1 MSGGHTREK
10 GPGLFEQE
18 LSSALRYLARG
29 LGVRIVGAPGSG
41 RTSVAKR
48 LVEELEQRGT
58 AVYCIFAGPALQS
71 VPFAGVLSLG
81 LDLRSR
87 AVGVL
92 GVADLLAEHLSRSG
106 SRVIVL
112 DDVDNLDRE
121 SLSVVDIVQN
131 RTGVPVVVTTGD
143 VPFRTSTPATA
154 ALGRWPQA
162 TVAIPSLRYE
172 QVNALIAEMLGA
184 PADVDVA
191 ARVLASSGG
200 NLRLAVRIVE
210 TAALGER
217 LVLRDGRW
225 CLNGGTLMNVHLH
238 STVEAL
244 LHGLSD
250 EESRAL
256 NTMALIGPGP
266 LERLLAT
273 VGPDLLDR
281 LEHRGLVSVVPGQ
294 DGALLVSVFP
304 PVVEDYLK
312 GHLGTSRKILRS
324 AITEAFASSHLDLAQ
339 PGAADASAVIAAL
352 REEMNGSHSAT
363 AQYFHSRLDDLGRL
377 YYSAWDADRSMSNA
391 VAFLRVYWG
400 APIDRARVEEVFAHT
415 DPTNSNPEDRLFFTM
430 THSLWVALNG
440 EDLEEATAL
449 MARFAAAE
457 PGWAAEAEAWSL
469 LLEASYDRVPADLD
483 EAFARWTHRNPTSG
497 VVPAVRGLLEL
508 FRFRP
513 EEALLMADKAV
524 GFDGLPRFDSLIR
537 AFGLFAAG
545 RIDEAIVYSLE
556 RRRDAQHAV
565 DQFSLVTQS
574 YVAAVALFYRG
585 LFAEAEYVMAT
596 TFALGRPGFL
606 VESLYNAMVRLS
618 SVRHPSSPAA
628 QLGTPARDVGALP
641 GTGKGVYDL
650 VRRQPA
656 SAARFD
662 DEASRLID
670 EQLLHGYVLE
680 ATYTGLF
687 TLCLLPGP
695 RVKARLQGILD
706 ERGSTQHR
714 QLLAIADAVI
724 GVDLPH
730 LVQLLEGYFPDDD
743 TYQITML
750 LHGAA
755 KRYRLSGEGA
765 HTVAALERAIRSF
778 VVRFPTEGQF
788 ISFGPRGAAPVL
800 TAREAE
806 IALLAEQRSNQ
817 DIAAQLGLSVRTVES
832 HISNGLRKTG
842 ASTRQQLAEMARR
855 AGGTPPPTAP
865 PRARLET

>member
-1 MSGGHTREK
+1 MFDHEVGG
-10 GPGLFEQE
+10 
-18 LSSALRYLARG
+18 ALRYLARG

-41 RTSVAKR
+41 RTTVAKR
-48 LVEELEQRGT
+48 LVEELEQRGSSVYSVF
-58 AVYCIFAGPALQS
+58 AVPSLQA
-71 VPFAGVLSLG
+71 VPFAGILTLG

-87 AVGVL
+87 AVGIL
-92 GVADLLAEHLSRSG
+92 GVSDLLSEHLSRPG

-121 SLSVVDIVQN
+121 SLSVVDIVHK
-131 RTGVPVVVTTGD
+131 RTNVPIVVTTGD

-162 TVAIPSLRYE
+162 TIAIPPLRYE
-172 QVNALIAEMLGA
+172 QVNGLVAEMLGA

-191 ARVLASSGG
+191 ARILASSGG
-200 NLRLAVRIVE
+200 NLRLAVRIIE
-210 TAALGER
+210 TAVLGER

-225 CLNGGTLMNVHLH
+225 CLNGSTLMSVHLH

-244 LHGLSD
+244 LDGLSD
-250 EESRAL
+250 EEFRAL
-256 NTMALIGPGP
+256 NTMALLGPGP
-266 LERLLAT
+266 LERLIAT
-273 VGPDLLDR
+273 IGPDLLDR

-294 DGALLVSVFP
+294 EGALLVSVFP

-312 GHLGTSRKILRS
+312 GHIGTTRKIFRS
-324 AITEAFASSHLDLAQ
+324 AITDAFAASAFDLA
-339 PGAADASAVIAAL
+339 PPAAADSSAAIAML
-352 REEMNGSHSAT
+352 RAEMNGNHSAT
-363 AQYFHSRLDDLGRL
+363 AQYFHSRVEDLGRL
-377 YYSAWDADRSMSNA
+377 YFDAWDADRSMCNA

-400 APIDRARVEEVFAHT
+400 APIDRKRIEEVFAHT
-415 DPTNSNPEDRLFFTM
+415 DPTNSEPGDRLFFTI
-430 THSLWVALNG
+430 THALWVALTAENL
-440 EDLEEATAL
+440 EDATLL
-449 MARFAAAE
+449 MAEFAEAE
-457 PGWAAEAEAWSL
+457 PGWAVEAEAWAL
-469 LLEASYDRVPADLD
+469 LLEASYHRVPADLD
-483 EAFARWTHRNPTSG
+483 DAFARWTNRNPASG

-513 EEALLMADKAV
+513 EEALLIADTAT
-524 GFDGLPRFDSLIR
+524 GFESLPRFDSLIR
-537 AFGLFAAG
+537 GFALFASG
-545 RIDEAIVYSLE
+545 RVDEAIVFSLE
-556 RRRDAQHAV
+556 RRRDAQLGV

-574 YVAAVALFYRG
+574 YVAAVALFSRG
-585 LFAEAEYVMAT
+585 LFDEAEYVMGT

-618 SVRHPSSPAA
+618 SLRHPSSPGAHA
-628 QLGTPARDVGALP
+628 GTSARDVGALP

-650 VRRQPA
+650 VRKQPA
-656 SAARFD
+656 SAEKFD
-662 DEASRLID
+662 DAASRLID

-706 ERGSTQHR
+706 ERGVARHR

-730 LVQLLEGYFPDDD
+730 LAQLLDGYVPDED

-750 LHGAA
+750 LRGATQ
-755 KRYRLSGEGA
+755 RYRLGGEA
-765 HTVAALERAIRSF
+765 TEAIASLERVTKAF
-778 VVRFPTEGQF
+778 AARFPTEGQF
-788 ISFGPRGAAPVL
+788 MSIEPSGAAPLL

-806 IALLAEQRSNQ
+806 VALLAEERSNQ
-817 DIAAQLGLSVRTVES
+817 DIAALLKLSIRTVES

-842 ASTRQQLAEMARR
+842 TATRQQLAEVARR
-855 AGGTPPPTAP
+855 ASGV
-865 PRARLET
+865 RAQSSSRRIET